1 MSEMNIGV
9 NVDTGEKVTI
19 NLEKFID
26 TRAILTASSGGGK
39 SWSVRKFLQESYG
52 KVQQIIL
59 DWEGEY
65 SNLRSEFDY
74 LLVGD
79 EGEVPIEVKT
89 AELLARKIMQLGVS
103 TIIDLSDLT
112 IHDRKLFTRNFL
124 DSLLSLPK
132 EMYDHSVLLFIDE
145 AHLLCP
151 QKGNSESMNSVI
163 NVNSTGRK
171 RGIGTVLCTQRIA
184 KLNKDA
190 VAESRNGAMGGMGLL
205 EDRKRAC
212 DEMGFNTREL
222 EQSIKLLDT
231 GVFYMYGPAVS
242 KEVIKVKIGDVKV
255 RPPKPG
261 QRLVVNDKTP
271 EAIKKI
277 LQSLTDIP
285 KEAEKELKTKED
297 MKKKIA
303 ELKRELSRRPTETKV
318 KEIVKVDEVAL
329 QRAKTQGAKETEI
342 KYRKQSR
349 DVEMIYK
356 KKINEVDSF
365 YKKGMRTSD
374 IEISRLK
381 QVLVKISNLTGI
393 KGVATNPAPITNN
406 EAKEAIDLNVQVP
419 KIVMPELNT
428 PHPIS
433 PTIPHNIP
441 QVQSNNNHNED
452 YDPDAEIKLTLCA
465 KKVYSF
471 LFENSEKTF
480 SMIQITWATGYR
492 MGGGFMNNV
501 YLLTN
506 AGLAIKEGSTLR
518 IGEINPEYSTEKV
531 IKFTIEDIYAKL
543 PKCAENV
550 LRLLYED
557 PDREWTAQELAD
569 NAGDGYAMG
578 GGFMNNVYKL
588 TGLELAKK
596 YGQNIKLNPEV
607 LDLE

>member
-1 MSEMNIGV
+1 MSDMIIGV
-9 NVDTGEKVTI
+9 NVDTGTQVKI

-39 SWSVRKFLQESYG
+39 SWTVRKFLQESYG

-65 SNLRSEFDY
+65 SNLRPEFDY

-79 EGEVPIEVKT
+79 DGEIPIQVKT
-89 AELLARKIMQLGVS
+89 AELLAKKIMQLSVS

-132 EMYDHSVLLFIDE
+132 EMYNHSVLLFIDE

-212 DEMGFNTREL
+212 DEMGFNTKGL

-231 GVFYMYGPAVS
+231 GVFYMYGPAIS
-242 KEVIKVKIGDVKV
+242 KEVIKVKIGDVKIK
-255 RPPKPG
+255 PPKPG
-261 QRLVVNDKTP
+261 QKLVANDKTP

-285 KEAEKELKTKED
+285 KEAEKELKSSGE
-297 MKKKIA
+297 MKKKIS

-318 KEIVKVDEVAL
+318 KEIFKTDDRLIE
-329 QRAKTQGAKETEI
+329 RATISGFNDCKKQMMPEINFLRKENGNLI
-342 KYRKQSR
+342 IL
-349 DVEMIYK
+349 M
-356 KKINEVDSF
+356 KKIGSLLNFEPIPKKEYSF
-365 YKKGMRTSD
+365 DPKT
-374 IEISRLK
+374 I
-381 QVLVKISNLTGI
+381 
-393 KGVATNPAPITNN
+393 
-406 EAKEAIDLNVQVP
+406 VP
-419 KIVMPELNT
+419 KNPTTVSHTPVPQSESPVMSRNVPK
-428 PHPIS
+428 
-433 PTIPHNIP
+433 
-441 QVQSNNNHNED
+441 VQNNNHE
-452 YDPDAEIKLTLCA
+452 YDPNAEVNLTLCA
-465 KKVYSF
+465 RKVYSF
-471 LFENSEKTF
+471 LFENSERTF

-492 MGGGFMNNV
+492 MGGGFMNNI

-506 AGLAIKEGSTLR
+506 AGLAIKDGSTLR
-518 IGEINPEYSTEKV
+518 IGEINSEYATEKV
-531 IKFTIEDIYAKL
+531 IKFSIEDIFTKL

-550 LRLLYED
+550 LKLLYED
-557 PDREWTAQELAD
+557 PDREWTSQELAD
-569 NAGDGYAMG
+569 EAGDGYSMG

-596 YGQNIKLNPEV
+596 YGQKIKLNPEV
-607 LDLE
+607 LELE

>member
-1 MSEMNIGV
+1 MSDMNIGV
-9 NVDTGEKVTI
+9 NVDTGAQVKI

-65 SNLRSEFDY
+65 SNLRPEFDY

-79 EGEVPIEVKT
+79 DGEIPIQVKT
-89 AELLARKIMQLGVS
+89 AELLAKKIMQLSVS

-132 EMYDHSVLLFIDE
+132 EMYNHSVLLFIDE

-212 DEMGFNTREL
+212 DEMGFNTKGL

-231 GVFYMYGPAVS
+231 GVFYMYGPAIS
-242 KEVIKVKIGDVKV
+242 KEVIKVKIGDVKIK
-255 RPPKPG
+255 PPKPG
-261 QRLVVNDKTP
+261 QKLVANDKTP

-285 KEAEKELKTKED
+285 KEAEKELKSSGE
-297 MKKKIA
+297 MKKKIS

-318 KEIVKVDEVAL
+318 KEIFKTDDRLIE
-329 QRAKTQGAKETEI
+329 RATISGFNDCKKQMMPEINFLRKENGNLI
-342 KYRKQSR
+342 IL
-349 DVEMIYK
+349 M
-356 KKINEVDSF
+356 KKIGSLLNFEPIPKKEYSF
-365 YKKGMRTSD
+365 DPKT
-374 IEISRLK
+374 I
-381 QVLVKISNLTGI
+381 
-393 KGVATNPAPITNN
+393 
-406 EAKEAIDLNVQVP
+406 VP
-419 KIVMPELNT
+419 KNPTTVSHTPVPQSESPVMSRNVPK
-428 PHPIS
+428 
-433 PTIPHNIP
+433 
-441 QVQSNNNHNED
+441 VQNNNHE
-452 YDPDAEIKLTLCA
+452 YDPNAEVNLTLCA
-465 KKVYSF
+465 RKVYSF
-471 LFENSEKTF
+471 LFENSERTF

-492 MGGGFMNNV
+492 MGGGFMNNI

-506 AGLAIKEGSTLR
+506 AGLAIKDGSTLR
-518 IGEINPEYSTEKV
+518 IGEINSEYATEKV
-531 IKFTIEDIYAKL
+531 IKFSIEDIFTKL

-550 LRLLYED
+550 LKLLYED
-557 PDREWTAQELAD
+557 PDREWTSQELAD
-569 NAGDGYAMG
+569 EAGDGYSMG

-596 YGQNIKLNPEV
+596 YGQKIKLNPEV
-607 LDLE
+607 LELE

>member
-1 MSEMNIGV
+1 MSDMIIGV
-9 NVDTGEKVTI
+9 NVDTGTQVKI

-39 SWSVRKFLQESYG
+39 SWTVRKFLQESYG

-65 SNLRSEFDY
+65 SNLRPAFDY

-79 EGEVPIEVKT
+79 DGEIPIQVKT
-89 AELLARKIMQLGVS
+89 AELLAKKIMQLSVS

-132 EMYDHSVLLFIDE
+132 EMYNHSVLLFIDE

-212 DEMGFNTREL
+212 DEMGFNTKGL

-231 GVFYMYGPAVS
+231 GVFYMYGPAIS
-242 KEVIKVKIGDVKV
+242 KEVIKVKIGDVKIK
-255 RPPKPG
+255 PPKPG
-261 QRLVVNDKTP
+261 QKLVANDKTP

-285 KEAEKELKTKED
+285 KEAEKELKSSGE
-297 MKKKIA
+297 MKKKIS

-318 KEIVKVDEVAL
+318 KEIFKTDDRLIE
-329 QRAKTQGAKETEI
+329 RATISGFNDCKKQMMPEINFLRKENGNLI
-342 KYRKQSR
+342 IL
-349 DVEMIYK
+349 M
-356 KKINEVDSF
+356 KKIGSLLNFEPIPKKEYSF
-365 YKKGMRTSD
+365 DPKT
-374 IEISRLK
+374 I
-381 QVLVKISNLTGI
+381 
-393 KGVATNPAPITNN
+393 
-406 EAKEAIDLNVQVP
+406 VP
-419 KIVMPELNT
+419 KNPTTVSHTPVPQSESPVMSRNVPK
-428 PHPIS
+428 
-433 PTIPHNIP
+433 
-441 QVQSNNNHNED
+441 VQNNNHE
-452 YDPDAEIKLTLCA
+452 YDPNAEVNLTLCA
-465 KKVYSF
+465 RKVYSF
-471 LFENSEKTF
+471 LFENSERTF

-492 MGGGFMNNV
+492 MGGGFMNNI

-506 AGLAIKEGSTLR
+506 AGLAIKDGSTLR
-518 IGEINPEYSTEKV
+518 IGEINSEYATEKV
-531 IKFTIEDIYAKL
+531 IKFSIEDIFTKL

-550 LRLLYED
+550 LKLLYED
-557 PDREWTAQELAD
+557 PDREWTSQELAD
-569 NAGDGYAMG
+569 EAGDGYSMG

-596 YGQNIKLNPEV
+596 YGQKIKLNPEV
-607 LDLE
+607 LELE